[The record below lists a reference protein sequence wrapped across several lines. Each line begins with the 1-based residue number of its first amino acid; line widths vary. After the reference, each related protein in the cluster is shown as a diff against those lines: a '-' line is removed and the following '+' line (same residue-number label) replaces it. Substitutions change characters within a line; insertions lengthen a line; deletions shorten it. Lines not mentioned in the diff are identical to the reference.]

1 MDAIKYIKESGDLR
15 GGGYT
20 DKYYSAIRKGD

>member
-1 MDAIKYIKESGDLR
+1 MDAVKYIKESGDLR
-15 GGGYT
+15 GGYT